1 MGWTQVK
8 MEIVGHVSSHN
19 SDQDRKDEA
28 DWREFVERVE
38 MIAREHRY
46 EALNLDVIGRYLG

>member
-8 MEIVGHVSSHN
+8 LEVVGRVSSHN
-19 SDQDRKDEA
+19 SDQDRLDDSAWE
-28 DWREFVERVE
+28 EFCDRVQ

-46 EALNLDVIGRYLG
+46 ADLGLDAWSSGR